1 MPATPISSIEAPF
14 GLLADPGRDDS
25 RTPHKL
31 LDIIVI
37 TIRTVICGAD
47 GRVAVEAFGPAK

>member
-1 MPATPISSIEAPF
+1 MPATPMSPREGHF
-14 GLLADPGRDDS
+14 GSLADPRRDDS

-37 TIRTVICGAD
+37 TSCAVIRGAD
-47 GRVAVEAFGPAK
+47 GWVAVEAFGPAK

>member
-14 GLLADPGRDDS
+14 GSLADPRRDDS

-37 TIRTVICGAD
+37 TICAVICGA
-47 GRVAVEAFGPAK
+47 GLGSS